1 MAHANFTYSTCGIT
15 SSTFILAHKDT
26 ACQNSTSLASLSHR
40 ERTGETKIC
49 NSHPK
54 THALLT
60 KSNTPAA
67 TLVPALRY
75 SSRLDG
81 LVSGVALLP
90 ANEISDEDDQH
101 QPSKRRA
108 DDDGN
113 KHLVLIHL
121 TLLR

>member
-1 MAHANFTYSTCGIT
+1 MQFTS
-15 SSTFILAHKDT
+15 
-26 ACQNSTSLASLSHR
+26 QN
-40 ERTGETKIC
+40 
-49 NSHPK
+49 
-54 THALLT
+54 HALLT
-60 KSNTPAA
+60 INTSKSHTPAA

-81 LVSGVALLP
+81 LVSSVALLP
-90 ANEISDEDDQH
+90 AYEISDEDDQH